1 MAMSSNRPLH
11 LRLVLGL
18 APLLAAGL
26 LSACATGSHAPA
38 GLDQAITPT
47 EQFPMKVSETP
58 GEIRLAPHPGGL
70 SPAQREALAALAD
83 RWTHEGGGPVT
94 IRVPTRSID
103 PRAADAASREAAEL
117 LHALGVPDE
126 KIRRVGYEAVG
137 DGAGPAP
144 VIVAYVTYQAVIPR
158 CGLKWENLASNTGNK
173 PMDNFGCA
181 VNANL
186 AAQIADPADIAG
198 PRASD
203 PTDVARRLTVLDK
216 YRAGQATAG
225 AADKGATAS
234 ISSVGG
240 GGGP

>member
-1 MAMSSNRPLH
+1 MAMSSNRPLRP
-11 LRLVLGL
+11 RLILGM

-47 EQFPMKVSETP
+47 EQFPLKVSETP

-94 IRVPTRSID
+94 IRVPTSAAD

-117 LHALGVPDE
+117 LRALGVPADR
-126 KIRRVGYEAVG
+126 IRRTGYDPA
-137 DGAGPAP
+137 GAGAGP
-144 VIVAYVTYQAVIPR
+144 VIVAYVTYQPVIPR
-158 CGLKWENLASNTGNK
+158 CGLNWENLASNTGNK

-181 VNANL
+181 VNADL

-198 PRASD
+198 PRAAD
-203 PTDVARRLTVLDK
+203 PTDVGRRLTVLDK

-225 AADKGATAS
+225 AADKGASAS

-240 GGGP
+240 GGSP